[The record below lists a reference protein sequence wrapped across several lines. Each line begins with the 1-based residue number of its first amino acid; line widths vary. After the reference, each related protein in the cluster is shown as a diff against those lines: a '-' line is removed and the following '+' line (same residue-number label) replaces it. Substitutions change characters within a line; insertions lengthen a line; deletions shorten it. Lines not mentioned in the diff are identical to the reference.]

1 MPMRRSGVG
10 TLGYSGDKVLSVR
23 PYSPPPGGSAPDLKF
38 RRCFGNDSCQLS
50 MQPERE
56 VDPPSSIRHQS
67 HLMPFVEIMPKRQQH
82 TTQCRQAPASRLR
95 TSARVPSADAVR
107 GSRSQLI
114 VLFQDRAFECSTFS
128 ETELPRRSQVLMFGD
143 LEHPVNSTL
152 SDGCFPNNK
161 CERMSGIRRRSRMS
175 ISANDSA
182 DAKLSGD
189 IVRRA
194 RGGSERISRR
204 NRSQLQT
211 TRSSLSSGSQCRR
224 RRSNAA
230 LPEAVGSI

>member
-1 MPMRRSGVG
+1 VG

-23 PYSPPPGGSAPDLKF
+23 PYSPPPSGSAPDLKF
-38 RRCFGNDSCQLS
+38 RRCFGNDSCQFS

-107 GSRSQLI
+107 GSMSQLR

-128 ETELPRRSQVLMFGD
+128 ENPSPSTQVQPGFNVWVLGAPCC
-143 LEHPVNSTL
+143 HGQT
-152 SDGCFPNNK
+152 
-161 CERMSGIRRRSRMS
+161 
-175 ISANDSA
+175 SA
-182 DAKLSGD
+182 DHNQYTCFSTHMTSQASWIDDRAVEHAGRPDPATSG
-189 IVRRA
+189 
-194 RGGSERISRR
+194 
-204 NRSQLQT
+204 RSV
-211 TRSSLSSGSQCRR
+211 SSAWPVS
-224 RRSNAA
+224 
-230 LPEAVGSI
+230 